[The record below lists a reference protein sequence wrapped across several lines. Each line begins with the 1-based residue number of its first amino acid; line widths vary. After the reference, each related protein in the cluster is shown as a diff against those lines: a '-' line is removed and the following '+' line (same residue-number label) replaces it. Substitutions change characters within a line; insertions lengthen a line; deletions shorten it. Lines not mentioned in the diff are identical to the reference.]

1 MSDFSTLFAE
11 ICRPHPRDLAVGDL
25 VFRQGDRAAHIYQV
39 YSGKV
44 RLIRHTPEGGVL
56 TLYRAGAGETF
67 AEAALF
73 AECYHCSAVVDEAGS
88 VACFRKRELLVGLTS
103 QPAIMLDL
111 VAQLS
116 GQVRRLRTMLE
127 IRSIVSAP
135 ERVMHYLR
143 LQADPADG
151 CCRLPGAL
159 KDVAM
164 ELGLAHETFYRV
176 LAALQKE
183 GKIDR
188 AGRCIRL
195 RQSD

>member
-1 MSDFSTLFAE
+1 MNDFATLFAE
-11 ICRPHPRDLAVGDL
+11 ICRPRLREVAATDP
-25 VFRQGDRAAHIYQV
+25 VFRQGDPADHIFQV
-39 YSGKV
+39 VDGKV

-73 AECYHCSAVVDEAGS
+73 AERYHCSAVVDEAGR
-88 VACFRKRELLVGLTS
+88 VACFPKRELLAGLAS
-103 QPAIMLDL
+103 RPDLMLDL

-116 GQVRRLRTMLE
+116 GQVRRLRTLLE
-127 IRSIVSAP
+127 IRSIVAAP
-135 ERVMHYLR
+135 ERIMHYLR
-143 LQADPADG
+143 LHADQADG
-151 CCRLPGAL
+151 HCRLPGTL

-176 LAALQKE
+176 LAKLQKD

-188 AGRCIRL
+188 SGRCIRL
-195 RQSD
+195 RPLE